1 MKSFLPGLLATM
13 KILHTADWH
22 LGHQL
27 CKHSRKKEHQLFTSW
42 LLDIIESNNISVLI
56 ISGDIFDSG
65 FPPNYALA
73 QYYDFLK
80 RLSETCC
87 HHAIIVGGNHDM
99 PSTLNAP
106 RDILKYFQ
114 IHVFGGAE
122 SDYQKQI
129 IPIHDDNKK
138 LYAIICAVPFLR
150 ARELKLNHAGETYTQ
165 KDRSLVRAMVNHYN
179 QVATCA
185 HTINEKC
192 LPKVPLI
199 ATGHLFTAG
208 GKISDTE
215 RDLYIGQLK
224 HMPVNMFP
232 EIFDYIALGHLHQ
245 CQCLSQNPSTYY
257 SGSPIPLSFNEARH
271 KQYVLIVDFNN
282 SNTANV
288 RKEIVP
294 RFRPLIKIR
303 GHLQEIE
310 EKLNNFSHLSSNDLT
325 PWLEIDI
332 QDEKPLPEMI
342 ENIISSF
349 EKREYNVL
357 KIICKPSNSQQID
370 FQAQKLDELNPM
382 EVFQKRCE
390 ADGIVGDDYQFL
402 MNTFKDLM
410 FLVHM
415 ESEKEDN

>member
-1 MKSFLPGLLATM
+1 M

-27 CKHSRKKEHQLFTSW
+27 CKHSRKKEHQLFTAW
-42 LLDIIESNNISVLI
+42 LLNVVENNDIDVLI

-73 QYYDFLK
+73 QYYDFLR

-87 HHAIIVGGNHDM
+87 HHAVIVGGNHDM

-122 SDYQKQI
+122 PDSQQQI
-129 IPIHDDNKK
+129 IPIHDDNEK
-138 LYAIICAVPFLR
+138 LQAIICAVPFLR
-150 ARELKLNHAGETYTQ
+150 ARELRLNHVGETYTQ
-165 KDRSLVRAMVNHYN
+165 KDRSLVKAMVDHYN
-179 QVATCA
+179 QIACCA
-185 HTINEKC
+185 QELNEKC

-208 GKISDTE
+208 GKMSDTE

-224 HMPVNMFP
+224 HMPVNKLP

-245 CQCLSQNPSTYY
+245 CQCLCQSPPIYY
-257 SGSPIPLSFNEARH
+257 CGSPIPLSFNESRH
-271 KQYVLIVDFNN
+271 DQYVLIVDFENN
-282 SNTANV
+282 NMASV
-288 RKEIVP
+288 HKEIVP

-303 GHLQEIE
+303 GQLNEIQTKSE
-310 EKLNNFSHLSSNDLT
+310 NLSYQSSHDLT

-342 ENIISSF
+342 ENITSVF
-349 EKREYNVL
+349 EAQQFKVL
-357 KIICKPSNSQQID
+357 KITCKPSNMQQID
-370 FQAQKLDELNPM
+370 FQAQKLDELNPVD
-382 EVFQKRCE
+382 VFQKRCE
-390 ADGIVGDDYQFL
+390 ADGIVGEEYELL
-402 MNTFKDLM
+402 MNTFKELM
-410 FLVHM
+410 FMVQM
-415 ESEKEDN
+415 ESEQLVT